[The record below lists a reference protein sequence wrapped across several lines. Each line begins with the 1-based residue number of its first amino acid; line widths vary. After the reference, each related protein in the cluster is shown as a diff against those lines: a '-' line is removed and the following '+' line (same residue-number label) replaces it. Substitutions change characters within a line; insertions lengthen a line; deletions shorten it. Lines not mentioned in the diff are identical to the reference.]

1 MSRDIM
7 SASEPLCSHKWRT
20 VNVIMIAAKHRQAQ
34 NVRIMIDIMCVGKN
48 KRQQA
53 VARNSAGNRSG
64 CAGNVR
70 RENKRLRNG
79 Q

>member
-20 VNVIMIAAKHRQAQ
+20 VNVIMIAAKQRQAQ

-64 CAGNVR
+64 CIMCVEHDSAG
-70 RENKRLRNG
+70 L
-79 Q
+79 